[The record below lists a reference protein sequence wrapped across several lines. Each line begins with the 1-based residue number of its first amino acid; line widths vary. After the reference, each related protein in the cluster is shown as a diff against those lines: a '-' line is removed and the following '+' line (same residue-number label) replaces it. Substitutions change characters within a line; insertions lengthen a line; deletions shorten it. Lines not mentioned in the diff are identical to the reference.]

1 MEKNT
6 IWAIVLSALV
16 IIGSVVVEVVFL
28 LPKQREAMERQQ
40 AEMELTKKQQEEM
53 ASAVKEQIST
63 ADSSEFD
70 SEVQESVPEQQYTI
84 RTDLV
89 EAVFTNRGGDLIS
102 YKFLKHN
109 DKDTGTGV
117 QMVDNVTATNRAF
130 GLSFGGPDNAIIN
143 ETFNV
148 KMEGDSTIIFTR
160 DFFNKDALGTI
171 HKFTLLKRYEFLP
184 GDYAFKLG
192 IGVKTYDSNGLNI
205 NDAAYSLR
213 TSPQIGPHYDIKKNR
228 YEVRQFLSLRDKK
241 RKRKPMSDKIYS
253 ENYDWAGIGGKYF
266 AILIKPEDCSKMVSS
281 VKTSTKSESDY
292 INSQIFLT
300 RSAVA
305 SGAPETVQDVY
316 YVYIGPRSENE
327 LKKYNNAADNGWG
340 LTNIRF
346 NQALQTTGLFSP
358 IERALK
364 WSLETI
370 FKLVKNWGV
379 AIIVLTIILKI
390 LLFPLNKSSSMGSLK
405 MQQIQPRMREIQ
417 EKYKDDQQ
425 KMSQELSILYK
436 EAGYNPASGCLPMI
450 LQMLIL
456 LSLYNVFNNYFEF
469 RGAAFI
475 KGWIDDLSVGD
486 SVWTWERQIPFISGF
501 TQNSIRLLPI
511 IYTLSQLLN
520 GKITQYGG
528 AAAGGKNKGQ
538 MAFMMYGLPIIF
550 FFLFYNVPSGL
561 LLYWAVSNI
570 LQIGQ
575 QIIINRMMKKKR
587 AEMESNKPAVNKNV
601 IKFKGGKKKTR

>member
-70 SEVQESVPEQQYTI
+70 SEVQESVPEQQYAI

-213 TSPQIGPHYDIKKNR
+213 TSPPFPPG
-228 YEVRQFLSLRDKK
+228 
-241 RKRKPMSDKIYS
+241 
-253 ENYDWAGIGGKYF
+253 
-266 AILIKPEDCSKMVSS
+266 
-281 VKTSTKSESDY
+281 T
-292 INSQIFLT
+292 
-300 RSAVA
+300 
-305 SGAPETVQDVY
+305 
-316 YVYIGPRSENE
+316 
-327 LKKYNNAADNGWG
+327 
-340 LTNIRF
+340 
-346 NQALQTTGLFSP
+346 
-358 IERALK
+358 
-364 WSLETI
+364 
-370 FKLVKNWGV
+370 
-379 AIIVLTIILKI
+379 
-390 LLFPLNKSSSMGSLK
+390 PLN
-405 MQQIQPRMREIQ
+405 
-417 EKYKDDQQ
+417 
-425 KMSQELSILYK
+425 
-436 EAGYNPASGCLPMI
+436 C
-450 LQMLIL
+450 
-456 LSLYNVFNNYFEF
+456 
-469 RGAAFI
+469 
-475 KGWIDDLSVGD
+475 
-486 SVWTWERQIPFISGF
+486 
-501 TQNSIRLLPI
+501 
-511 IYTLSQLLN
+511 
-520 GKITQYGG
+520 
-528 AAAGGKNKGQ
+528 
-538 MAFMMYGLPIIF
+538 
-550 FFLFYNVPSGL
+550 
-561 LLYWAVSNI
+561 
-570 LQIGQ
+570 
-575 QIIINRMMKKKR
+575 
-587 AEMESNKPAVNKNV
+587 
-601 IKFKGGKKKTR
+601 